1 MRSQRV
7 AADCSCRSIQPP
19 AAPFRGGREP
29 RRSGRCAQDLPAL
42 RLVRRRER
50 NSFPRCPTSIILH
63 REIDEKHRHIAADH
77 RKMEEQANAFAGAFL
92 LPAQSFARDIYA
104 VTLEA
109 LRSLKPKWKVAIGA
123 MLKRAEAPGFISEHQ
138 VQKTW
143 IAYSRRGWRLREPV
157 DHELE
162 PEQPYLLRRAFEALV
177 QSGANVRAEVVASG
191 LCSPRDIE
199 ILCGLP
205 GGFLSEEG
213 PRGTETGGCSSTLPG
228 GLLRQSAT
236 QSIGGSTRG
245 CGWHFASWGARR
257 YQRGRSGGFG
267 RRHRR
272 RRTRRRTRAWIDL
285 PTAGRHCGPRSRRRR
300 RAADPREPRGGA
312 DHRAGG
318 TGGGRRLC
326 CRRLSL
332 AGRGPGRDCDQG
344 DARNE

>member
-1 MRSQRV
+1 V
-7 AADCSCRSIQPP
+7 AVENLGDP
-19 AAPFRGGREP
+19 AVALRTHPRFASSGGGRET
-29 RRSGRCAQDLPAL
+29 
-42 RLVRRRER
+42 V
-50 NSFPRCPTSIILH
+50 FPDARPSYFH

-138 VQKTW
+138 VQRTW
-143 IAYSRRGWRLREPV
+143 IAYSRRGWRLREPL

-191 LCSPRDIE
+191 LCSPRDVE

-213 PRGTETGGCSSTLPG
+213 PREVPKPVVAAPRYLEVCYGSRLRRVLAVLLGVAGGTSLRGALGGTSEGGVVGSVGGTVGGAPVGAPVPGSTSRPPG
-228 GLLRQSAT
+228 GTVVLGAGAD
-236 QSIGGSTRG
+236 GGLPTRG
-245 CGWHFASWGARR
+245 SPV
-257 YQRGRSGGFG
+257 GGP
-267 RRHRR
+267 
-272 RRTRRRTRAWIDL
+272 I
-285 PTAGRHCGPRSRRRR
+285 TALGV
-300 RAADPREPRGGA
+300 
-312 DHRAGG
+312 RAGG
-318 TGGGRRLC
+318 GAFVVG
-326 CRRLSL
+326 
-332 AGRGPGRDCDQG
+332 A
-344 DARNE
+344 